1 MRRFFLAVFLIGCG
15 QISLSQSRHFL
26 TDTVLLEEVV
36 SVGELKKYQPGAK
49 ISTLPALQAE
59 ISQTGGIENAIR
71 RFTPVYI
78 KSDAG
83 GLSTIHIRG
92 TSASHTTIN
101 FGGINI
107 NSLTLGQSNLSSV
120 PLFLFDGMS
129 LQYGSSSTIN
139 GSGAIGGAVYLS
151 LSDDWTDGF
160 RISAKTTAGSFGEF
174 MTGVKVYT
182 GNGKWESVT
191 RGYFFQK
198 ENDFPF
204 KNSYTGEFNQD
215 DYLNDIQH
223 GASLRNAGF
232 LQELNYRFSKNEFFR
247 SSIWYSD
254 NWYQVQPNMQTNW
267 HYTGTQEIAENNL
280 RFWSEYNNK
289 QHLVEWKA
297 GAGYVHDMQVYN
309 HNATQQIGTNRL
321 IGELEAVSPIIK
333 GIQIKTGALYQYIN
347 PDVYTYSDS
356 VIDYEQHLDLYVSS
370 VFEMIENLKFSV
382 NLRQMFVTNFEAPF
396 TPSLGTEYLLRIK
409 GSSYL
414 KLASSLSRS
423 YRIPTFNDRYWGVQG
438 NPHLKPESGKN
449 AEAGITFM
457 TCGNLFNTSL
467 GINVFY
473 MDIENWI
480 EWRNFGEWQAQNV
493 LEVVSKGVEFQ
504 SVAEFTTGALK
515 TGLTLNY
522 SFNPVEPVK
531 NEEQNGLV
539 NRQMNYIPKHV
550 ANAALNSEIKN
561 WHFLVDGQFTGERFT
576 DDFGHTI
583 DGFFVLNCGVIRD
596 LQVKNQFF
604 SLNFLINNLLN
615 ADYQNQKYYAMPGR
629 SFQLGLKYDFKSNK

>member
-1 MRRFFLAVFLIGCG
+1 MRRFLFSVFLFGCV
-15 QISLSQSRHFL
+15 QISFSQTRHFL

-49 ISTLPALQAE
+49 ISALPSIQAE
-59 ISQTGGIENAIR
+59 ISQSGGIENAIR

-120 PLFLFDGMS
+120 PLFLFDGLS

-151 LSDDWTDGF
+151 LSNDWTEGF
-160 RISAKTTAGSFGEF
+160 RISAKTTAGSFGEW
-174 MTGVKVYT
+174 MTGVKIYT

-191 RGYFFQK
+191 RGYFFKK

-204 KNSYTGEFNQD
+204 KNYYTGEFGQN
-215 DYLNDIQH
+215 DYVKDIQH
-223 GASLRNAGF
+223 GASTRNVGI
-232 LQELNYRFSKNEFFR
+232 LQELNYRFSKKEYFR
-247 SSIWYSD
+247 SSFWFSD

-267 HYTGTQEIAENNL
+267 NYTGTQEIAENNV
-280 RFWSEYNNK
+280 RIWSEYNNK
-289 QHLVEWKA
+289 LHLINWKA
-297 GAGYVHDMQVYN
+297 GAGYVHDMQIYN
-309 HNATQQIGTNRL
+309 HTTTQQIGTNRL
-321 IGELEAVSPIIK
+321 IGELEAVSPVIN
-333 GIQIKTGALYQYIN
+333 GIQVKTGALYQYIN

-382 NLRQMFVTNFEAPF
+382 NLRQMFVTDFKAPF
-396 TPSLGTEYLLRIK
+396 TPSVGAEYLLRIK
-409 GSSYL
+409 NSSYL
-414 KLASSLSRS
+414 KFASSLSRS

-438 NPHLKPESGKN
+438 NPNLKPESGKN

-457 TCGNLFNTSL
+457 TCGDLFNTSL

-493 LEVVSKGVEFQ
+493 LEVVSKGIEFQ
-504 SVAEFTTGALK
+504 SVSEITTGALK

-522 SFNPVEPVK
+522 SFNPVEPIK
-531 NEEQNGLV
+531 NLEQNGLV

-583 DGFFVLNCGVIRD
+583 AGFFVLNWGVIRD
-596 LQVKNQFF
+596 FQVKNQFI
-604 SLNFLINNLLN
+604 SMNFLINNLLN